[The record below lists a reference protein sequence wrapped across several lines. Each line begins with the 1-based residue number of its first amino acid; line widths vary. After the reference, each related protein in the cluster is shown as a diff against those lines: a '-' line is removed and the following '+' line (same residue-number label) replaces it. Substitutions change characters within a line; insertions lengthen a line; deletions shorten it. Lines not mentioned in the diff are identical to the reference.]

1 MLMVTYQNLSGG
13 QQMVDHFYQ
22 MCINLSCII
31 WIDYDF
37 LDLTHDTITHD
48 L

>member
-1 MLMVTYQNLSGG
+1 
-13 QQMVDHFYQ
+13 MVDHFYQ